1 MQAIELRNVSF
12 RYEGRKEKA
21 VRNLNL
27 KIKEGEFLLILG
39 ATGAGKSTLLRLLN
53 GLIPH
58 FYKGD
63 FEGDVL
69 VDGINTKEASVA
81 ELARHVGLVFQNP
94 DNQLVALTVERE
106 IAFGLENLG
115 ISREEMRERIE
126 RYLNILRIQH
136 LKDKP
141 LYNISGGEKHI
152 VALASVLVMEPK
164 YLVLDEP
171 TSELDPYSSR
181 TLIEVIKE
189 LHESGKT
196 IIVTEH
202 RAELIANVATRVVI
216 LKDGTVIKE
225 GRPDE
230 LLFDLKLLKKCRIK
244 PLRIV
249 EVWNELNMRGV
260 DWIKPTLDER
270 IFLEKIVGGLIDRN
284 K

>member
-1 MQAIELRNVSF
+1 MQAIELKDVSF
-12 RYEGRKEKA
+12 RYEGRQEKA

-27 KIKEGEFLLILG
+27 RIEEGEFLLVLG
-39 ATGAGKSTLLRLLN
+39 STGAGKSTLLRLLN

-63 FEGDVL
+63 FQGNVL

-115 ISREEMRERIE
+115 ISRDEMRERVK
-126 RYLNILRIQH
+126 RYLDVLKLDH
-136 LKDKP
+136 LKEKP
-141 LYNISGGEKHI
+141 LYNISGGEKHL

-171 TSELDPYSSR
+171 TSELDPYSAR
-181 TLIEVIKE
+181 ALIEVIKR

-196 IIVTEH
+196 IVVAEH
-202 RAELIANVATRVVI
+202 RAELLASVATRVVI
-216 LKDGTVIKE
+216 MKEGVIVKE
-225 GRPDE
+225 GRPE
-230 LLFDLKLLKKCRIK
+230 KVLFDLKLLKECRIK

-249 EVWNELNMRGV
+249 EIWNELKKRGI
-260 DWIKPTLDER
+260 DWIRPTLDEDV
-270 IFLEKIVGGLIDRN
+270 FLERISGGLIDRD
-284 K
+284 